1 MTTTTS
7 PVVIGLTGGIGSGKT
22 TVSNEFAALGIKVVD
37 ADVIARD
44 VVAPGEPLLAVL
56 AQTFGADILF
66 SDGEHKGA
74 LNRAALRHIVFADDE
89 KKKRLN
95 SIMHPAIRKRL
106 LAQLQDANSPYV
118 ILSAPLLFENQL
130 DQYCQRV
137 LVVDVPETTQVAR
150 TKQRDGVSDA
160 QIKAILRSQWTRE
173 QRLAKA
179 DDVLDNSLPLATL
192 ASRVAVLHSSYC
204 KL

>member
-1 MTTTTS
+1 MSHVTP

-37 ADVIARD
+37 ADVIARE
-44 VVAPGEPLLAVL
+44 VVAPGEPLLSVL
-56 AQTFGADILF
+56 AQTFGTDILVN
-66 SDGEHKGA
+66 DGENKGA

-89 KKKRLN
+89 KKKLLN
-95 SIMHPAIRKRL
+95 SIMHPAIRERL
-106 LAQLQDANSPYV
+106 LTHLEAAKSSYV

-130 DQYCQRV
+130 DQYCHRV
-137 LVVDVPETTQVAR
+137 LVIDVPEATQIER
-150 TKQRDGVSDA
+150 TKQRDGVSDK
-160 QIKAILRSQWTRE
+160 QIKAILNSQWSRE

-179 DDVLDNSLPLATL
+179 DDVLDNSLPIATL
-192 ASRVAVLHSSYC
+192 ASRVAVLHQAYC